1 MQTKSVKKLVVMAMM
16 SAISLGLFLLRFP
29 IPGMPP
35 NLKIN
40 IADLPAAIIS
50 FAYGPLPGLCVCL
63 VRNLLSFFLP
73 GIGENSGIVGEL
85 ANFCVTAMYILPMG
99 FIYRFWKNKKGAVIA
114 LIVATICMVITCIP
128 INIFVMFPLYAPGM
142 ELSAR
147 FAMVMSMYVPFNLIK
162 GFLNSLLTFILY
174 KHISHLIKK

>member
-1 MQTKSVKKLVVMAMM
+1 MAMM

-35 NLKIN
+35 NLKLN
-40 IADLPAAIIS
+40 VADLPAASIS
-50 FAYGPLPGLCVCL
+50 FAYGPLSGLLVCF

-73 GIGENSGIVGEL
+73 GIGENSGVVGEL

-99 FIYRFWKNKKGAVIA
+99 IIYHFMRNKKGAVIS
-114 LIVATICMVITCIP
+114 LIVATVCMVITCIP

-142 ELSAR
+142 ALSAR

-162 GFLNSLLTFILY
+162 GALSSILTFLLY
-174 KHISHLIKK
+174 KHISHLIK